1 MMEVHLN
8 FVYKLKKTRYMKKL
22 MLSLVL
28 AAVTFTGFAQ
38 TGVKRA
44 EDVVKFKEIRHNFGK
59 IKQGVPVTHDFEFVN
74 IANEPVIIETA
85 TASCGCTTPTWPQ
98 QPVMKTKADRIKAG
112 FNAAAPGA
120 FEKTVFVK
128 IKGVDVP
135 YELKISGEVL
145 SAADYDKLTKK

>member
-1 MMEVHLN
+1 
-8 FVYKLKKTRYMKKL
+8 

-38 TGVKRA
+38 TVVKRA
-44 EDVVKFKEIRHNFGK
+44 EDVVKFKEVRHNFGK
-59 IKQGVPVTHDFEFVN
+59 IKQGVPVTHDFEFIN

-98 QPVMKTKADRIKAG
+98 QPVMKTKADKIKAG

-128 IKGVDVP
+128 IKGVDAP

>member
-1 MMEVHLN
+1 
-8 FVYKLKKTRYMKKL
+8 

-44 EDVVKFKEIRHNFGK
+44 EDVVKFKEVRHNFGK
-59 IKQGVPVTHDFEFVN
+59 IKQGVPVTHDFEFIN

-98 QPVMKTKADRIKAG
+98 QPVMKTKADKIKAG

-128 IKGVDVP
+128 IKGVDAP